1 MTFSLSDIKKSTLGA
16 PRIVLYG
23 VPGIGKTTMAA
34 QASRP
39 VFIPVEDGL
48 GQIEVPA
55 FPQPRSYTDVVQCIE
70 QLMEK
75 HDYDTVVLDSL
86 DKLEPLIWDHVC
98 RTIPASAAG
107 KTADNIEAYGYGK
120 GYLHAASVWR
130 ELLAGL
136 DALRAKGMV
145 VVLVAHSIVAK
156 VEPPETDPYDRYQL
170 RLHKAADAAVCDW
183 ADCVLFANYRV
194 RTVTSGPQGSERK
207 RGLSD
212 GSRVIHTTE
221 RAAWRAKNRY
231 RLPDEMPLDWNALM
245 AAISVPVQTTPNQ
258 PLSVSP
264 N

>member
-1 MTFSLSDIKKSTLGA
+1 MAITLKDIKKSTLGA

-70 QLMEK
+70 QLLEK

-86 DKLEPLIWDHVC
+86 DKLEPLVWEHVC
-98 RTIPASAAG
+98 ATVPAGRGERAKS
-107 KTADNIEAYGYGK
+107 IEDYGYGK

-130 ELLAGL
+130 ELLTGF

-183 ADCVLFANYRV
+183 ADCVLFANYSV
-194 RTVTSGPQGSERK
+194 KTVTSGPQGSERK
-207 RGLSD
+207 RGVSD
-212 GSRVIHTTE
+212 GKRVMHTTE

-231 RLPDEMPLDWNALM
+231 RLPDEMPLDWAALM
-245 AAISVPVQTTPNQ
+245 QRIAGTPVEAAAAAS
-258 PLSVSP
+258 
-264 N
+264 